1 MHRRHF
7 LGQALTGGLMPRR
20 IGASEPARKVLRYAF
35 PLAETGFDPA
45 QVIDIY
51 SRAVI
56 AAIFDAPLALDYLA
70 RPARLKLNTAASMP
84 RYSDGNRKLT
94 LQLQAGIFFQDD
106 PAFGGRPRELT
117 AADQVYS
124 IKRYFDPRW
133 KSPTLYDLQNT
144 QMLGLDDL
152 RRDAIASGRFDY
164 ERDVPGLR
172 VLDRYTLEFRFATPQ
187 PRFINDLVFSS
198 TFGGVAREVVETYGD
213 TLMAHPV
220 GTGPFR
226 LAQWRRSSLIVLER
240 NPSFREE
247 RYNESSAGNDDPT
260 VARSAERLK
269 GRRLPMVDAIEIS
282 VIEEAQPR
290 WLAFL
295 NGEHDLL
302 LGVPTEFSPLAL
314 PAGRLAPHLA
324 RRGINL
330 SRSPAADVVF
340 TYFNME
346 HPVLGGHAPEK
357 VALRR
362 ALCLAFDADE
372 DLRLVRRG
380 QGVKAQSPVPPI
392 VYGFEPD
399 LCSEASQFSRARALA
414 LLDMYGY
421 TDRDGDG
428 YRELP
433 DGSLLEIEYANLPD
447 STSRQLTELWK
458 KHADAIGIRL
468 RVRTASV
475 GEQLKAARAG
485 RLAMWSLSIT
495 GGTTDGDIFLAMG
508 YGPNKGQLNLARFD
522 LPAYNELY
530 ARQRA
535 LADGAE
541 RLALFGQAK
550 RLLTA
555 YAPYKLHLHRIASDL
570 SQPWLMGYHRHPFGG
585 AFWKYVDI
593 DVDLQRARR
602 RVIG

>member
-7 LGQALTGGLMPRR
+7 LGTALTGLSVPGRADA
-20 IGASEPARKVLRYAF
+20 GAAARKVLRYAF
-35 PLAETGFDPA
+35 ALAETGFDPA

-56 AAIFDAPLALDYLA
+56 AAIFDAPLAMDYLA
-70 RPARLKLNTAASMP
+70 RPARLMLNTAASMP
-84 RYSDGNRKLT
+84 RYSDGYRTLT
-94 LQLQAGIFFQDD
+94 LQLRSGIFFQDD
-106 PAFGGRPRELT
+106 PAFAGRPRELT
-117 AADQVYS
+117 AADHVYS

-133 KSPTLYDLQNT
+133 KSPALYDLQNT

-172 VLDRYTLEFRFATPQ
+172 ALDRYTLEFRFATPQ

-198 TFGGVAREVVETYGD
+198 TFGAVAREVVQAYGD

-240 NPSFREE
+240 NPAFREE
-247 RYNESSAGNDDPT
+247 RYDANSAGNDDPT
-260 VARSAERLK
+260 AVRSAERFQ
-269 GRRLPMVDAIEIS
+269 GRRVPMIDAIEIS

-295 NGEHDLL
+295 NGEHDLMP
-302 LGVPTEFSPLAL
+302 GVPVEFSPLAL
-314 PAGRLAPHLA
+314 PAGELAPHLA
-324 RRGINL
+324 RRGIQL

-340 TYFNME
+340 TYFDME
-346 HPVLGGHAPEK
+346 HPVLGGLAPER

-362 ALCLAFDADE
+362 ALCLAFDAEE

-380 QGVKAQSPVPPI
+380 QGIAAQSPVPPI
-392 VYGFEPD
+392 VYGFEPA
-399 LCSEASQFSRARALA
+399 LRSEASQFSRARALA

-421 TDRDGDG
+421 VDRDGDG

-433 DGSLLEIEYANLPD
+433 DGAPLAIEYANLPD

-468 RVRTASV
+468 RVHTASV

-530 ARQRA
+530 ARQRT
-535 LADGAE
+535 LADGE
-541 RLALFGQAK
+541 QRLALFGQAK
-550 RLLTA
+550 RLLAA
-555 YAPYKLHLHRIASDL
+555 YAPYKVHLHRIASDL
-570 SQPWLMGYHRHPFGG
+570 SHPWLLGYHRHPFGG

-593 DVDLQRARR
+593 DTDMQRAQR
-602 RVIG
+602 RVTG